1 VPALR
6 ISEEE
11 LRTLLV
17 GQLEI
22 MPEPEFDKARK
33 MAVRLRIPL
42 ERAVVERGRL
52 PLEFVL
58 ARVAEAWGVGFVD
71 LKVSDVKLEALQTV
85 REEYARQ
92 HLLLPFDL
100 KDGELH
106 VALWDPRD
114 RRILDEVAR
123 TTRKKIVPFL
133 APQSAIQRGQLLY
146 RANLREM
153 LERSDVEET
162 LRVGPAEGAATGDA
176 MGSAAD
182 LVTRIL
188 EYAAVA
194 RASDIHIEPYELEVI
209 VRYRVDGALRE
220 VLSLPP
226 ASHQSLV
233 ARIKILSQM
242 RIDERRAPQDGR
254 FEADLG
260 GYKVD
265 LRVSTMPTLWGEKIV
280 MRVLSRENLVIDLE
294 DLGLAG
300 GDYKILLR
308 NILRPFGMILI
319 TGPTGSGKTTSLYS
333 MLVRLGIERQNIVN
347 ISTIEDPIEY
357 NLPRINQ
364 VAVNPGFGIEFAT
377 GLRSLLRQD
386 PDIIMVGEIR
396 DRETVDIAVRAA
408 LVGRLLI
415 STLHTNDSIG
425 VVPRLLD
432 MGVEP
437 FLLASTLALAVAQR
451 LVRRICISCR
461 ESVVPDAAIVET
473 LRARPD
479 FDRTIEVLRAEG
491 VLGTSGDPLAAI
503 RLFRGR
509 GCAQCS
515 GSGFRGRAG
524 IFELF
529 EIDDRIRS
537 MIMERRDATR
547 IRAEAIAGGMKT
559 MFQDGLAKALL
570 GETTLEEVFRV
581 AL

>member
-1 VPALR
+1 MRTLR
-6 ISEEE
+6 ISEDEF
-11 LRTLLV
+11 RTLLV

-22 MPEPEFDKARK
+22 MDEAEFERARK
-33 MAVRLRIPL
+33 MASRLRIPL

-52 PLEFVL
+52 PLGFVL
-58 ARVAEAWGVGFVD
+58 GRIAEAWGVGFID

-85 REEYARQ
+85 AEEYARKN
-92 HLLLPFDL
+92 LLMPFDL
-100 KDGELH
+100 KDNELH
-106 VALWDPRD
+106 VAMWDPRD
-114 RRILDEVAR
+114 RRVIDEITR
-123 TTRKKIVPFL
+123 TTRRKIVPFL
-133 APQSAIQRGQLLY
+133 ASEIAIQRGHLLY
-146 RANLREM
+146 RGNIRAM
-153 LERSDVEET
+153 LERSDVDET
-162 LRVGPAEGAATGDA
+162 LRVTQQDQAGADGTGSGAE
-176 MGSAAD
+176 
-182 LVTRIL
+182 LLTRIL

-194 RASDIHIEPYELEVI
+194 RASDVHVEPYELEI
-209 VRYRVDGALRE
+209 LVRYRVDGALRE

-226 ASHQSLV
+226 SSHQSLV
-233 ARIKILSQM
+233 ARIKVLSRM
-242 RIDERRAPQDGR
+242 RIDERRAAQDGR

-265 LRVSTMPTLWGEKIV
+265 LRVSTMPTLWGEKVV

-294 DLGLAG
+294 DLGLTS
-300 GDYKILLR
+300 GDYKIVLR

-333 MLVRLGIERQNIVN
+333 MLVRLGIERQNVVN

-377 GLRSLLRQD
+377 GLRALLRQD

-415 STLHTNDSIG
+415 STLHTNDATG

-451 LVRRICISCR
+451 LVRRICTSCR
-461 ESVVPDAAIVET
+461 ESAIPEASILET

-479 FDRTIEVLRAEG
+479 FERTIQVLQGEG
-491 VLGTSGDPLAAI
+491 VLGKAGDPLAGI
-503 RLFRGR
+503 RIFRGR
-509 GCAQCS
+509 GCPQCN

-524 IFELF
+524 VFELF
-529 EIDDRIRS
+529 EIDDRIRA
-537 MIMERRDATR
+537 MIMERRDAAT
-547 IRAEAIAGGMKT
+547 IRAEVITRGMKT

-581 AL
+581 AV

>member
-1 VPALR
+1 MRPLR
-6 ISEEE
+6 ISEDEF
-11 LRTLLV
+11 RALLV

-22 MPEPEFDKARK
+22 MDDAEFDRARK
-33 MAVRLRIPL
+33 MASRLRIPL
-42 ERAVVERGRL
+42 ERAVVERSRV
-52 PLEFVL
+52 PLGFIL
-58 ARVAEAWGVGFVD
+58 GHIAEAWSVGFVD

-85 REEYARQ
+85 AEEYARNN
-92 HLLLPFDL
+92 LLLPFDL
-100 KDGELH
+100 KGNELH
-106 VALWDPRD
+106 VAMADPRD
-114 RRILDEVAR
+114 RRIIDEITR
-123 TTRKKIVPFL
+123 TTRRRIVPFL
-133 APQSAIQRGQLLY
+133 APESAIQRGHLLY
-146 RANLREM
+146 RGNLRAM
-153 LERSDVEET
+153 LERSDVDET
-162 LRVGPAEGAATGDA
+162 LRVTQQSDSGSDG
-176 MGSAAD
+176 MGSGAE
-182 LVTRIL
+182 LLTRIL

-194 RASDIHIEPYELEVI
+194 RASDVHIEPYELETL
-209 VRYRVDGALRE
+209 VRYRVDGALQE

-226 ASHQSLV
+226 AAHQSLI
-233 ARIKILSQM
+233 ARVKVLSLM

-260 GYKVD
+260 GYKID
-265 LRVSTMPTLWGEKIV
+265 LRVSTMPTLWGEKVV

-294 DLGLAG
+294 DLGLTA
-300 GDYKILLR
+300 GDYKVVLR

-333 MLVRLGIERQNIVN
+333 MLVRLGIERQNVVN

-377 GLRSLLRQD
+377 GLRALLRQD

-415 STLHTNDSIG
+415 STLHTNDATG

-451 LVRRICISCR
+451 LVRRICLSCR
-461 ESVVPDAAIVET
+461 ESAAPEASILES

-479 FDRTIEVLRAEG
+479 FDQTIRVLQSEG
-491 VLGTSGDPLAAI
+491 VLGQAGDSLSSI
-503 RLFRGR
+503 RLFHGS
-509 GCAQCS
+509 GCVQCH
-515 GSGFRGRAG
+515 GSGFRGRTAV
-524 IFELF
+524 FELF
-529 EIDDRIRS
+529 EIDDRIRP
-537 MIMERRDATR
+537 MIMERRDASS
-547 IRAEAIAGGMKT
+547 IRAEVIGRGMKT

>member
-1 VPALR
+1 MPGLR
-6 ISEEE
+6 ISDDE
-11 LRTLLV
+11 LRALLV

-22 MPEPEFDKARK
+22 MDGAEFEKARK
-33 MAVRLRIPL
+33 MAARLRIPL
-42 ERAVVERGRL
+42 ERAVVERGRV

-58 ARVAEAWGVGFVD
+58 GRVAEAWGVGFVD
-71 LKVSDVKLEALQTV
+71 LKVSDVKLEALQTI

-100 KDGELH
+100 KDGQLH

-114 RRILDEVAR
+114 RRILDEIAR
-123 TTRKKIVPFL
+123 TTRRKVVPFL

-162 LRVGPAEGAATGDA
+162 LRVSQPEGAAPEGMA
-176 MGSAAD
+176 SGAE
-182 LVTRIL
+182 LLTRIL

-194 RASDIHIEPYELEVI
+194 RASDVHVEPYELEII
-209 VRYRVDGALRE
+209 VRYRVDGTLRE

-226 ASHQSLV
+226 ATHQSLI

-265 LRVSTMPTLWGEKIV
+265 LRVSTMPTLWGEKVV

-294 DLGLAG
+294 DLGLAAR
-300 GDYKILLR
+300 DYKTLLR

-333 MLVRLGIERQNIVN
+333 MLVRLGIERQNVVN

-377 GLRSLLRQD
+377 GLRALLRQD

-415 STLHTNDSIG
+415 STLHTNDSTG

-451 LVRRICISCR
+451 LVRRICVSCR
-461 ESVVPDAAIVET
+461 ESMVPEASIVNT
-473 LRARPD
+473 LRSRSD
-479 FDRTIEVLRAEG
+479 FGRTIEVLQAEG
-491 VLGTSGDPLAAI
+491 VLGTSGDPFGSV

-509 GCAQCS
+509 GCAQCN

-524 IFELF
+524 VFELF
-529 EIDDRIRS
+529 EIDDRIRTL
-537 MIMERRDATR
+537 IMERRDAAS
-547 IRAEAIAGGMKT
+547 IRAEVINRGMKT